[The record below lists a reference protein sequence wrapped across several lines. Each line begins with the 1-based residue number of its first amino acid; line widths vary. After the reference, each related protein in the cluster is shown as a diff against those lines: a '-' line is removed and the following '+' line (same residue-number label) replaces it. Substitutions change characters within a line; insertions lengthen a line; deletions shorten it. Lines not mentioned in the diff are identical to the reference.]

1 MFYYIVIINY
11 ISVSQEAY
19 KMWYDE
25 SETFEISGQCAHNIT
40 H

>member
-11 ISVSQEAY
+11 ISVSQGAY

-25 SETFEISGQCAHNIT
+25 LETFKISRQCAHNIT
-40 H
+40 Y